1 LTKIKQNSNMS
12 TMREPFSSLL
22 RRAILE
28 SGLTRYAISVKSGV
42 NQAALSRFVAGKRS
56 LNLESVDK
64 LVEVLGLEVRMPR
77 KRKDG

>member
-1 LTKIKQNSNMS
+1 MS